1 MSIWTTRPQLEQLQG
16 MIKGTLLES
25 LDIRFTEVRD
35 DALVGSMAVDR
46 RTHQPYGILHGGASV
61 ALAESL
67 GSTAGYFCR
76 RDPETQVVGQHVDA
90 HHLRPVRSG
99 RVHGTATAIHI
110 GRRSQLW
117 DVRIIDDADR
127 LICVSDLVLAVIP
140 VSGAGSLGT

>member
-1 MSIWTTRPQLEQLQG
+1 MSIWTTRPELAQLNSLIE
-16 MIKGTLLES
+16 GTLLES

-35 DALVGSMAVDR
+35 DAIVGSMAVDR

-67 GSTAGYFCR
+67 GSMAGHFCR

-99 RVHGTATAIHI
+99 RVHGTARPVHI

-117 DVRIIDDADR
+117 EVRITDDADR

-140 VSGAGSLGT
+140 VKGAGSLET

>member
-1 MSIWTTRPQLEQLQG
+1 MSIWTTRPALEEMEALIG
-16 MIKGTLLES
+16 GTLLES

-67 GSTAGYFCR
+67 GSVAGHFCR
-76 RDPETQVVGQHVDA
+76 KDPETRVVGQHVDA

-99 RVHGTATAIHI
+99 RVHGVASPVHL

-117 DVRIIDDADR
+117 SVRITDDDDR
-127 LICVSDLVLAVIP
+127 LICVSDLALAVVP
-140 VSGAGSLGT
+140 ADRV